1 MSDTNLHI
9 HLIRQRT
16 SDQGT
21 EGTLLIP
28 SLGFSCF
35 TLELPW
41 RDNQSSISC
50 IPTGQYDCRLRV
62 SPRFRR
68 ELYQVRDV
76 PNRSFV
82 LIHSGNYA
90 GDVSCGFKSH
100 VEGCILLGT
109 QRGIMHGQ
117 RAVLCSKIAVMQFMA
132 ACEGH
137 DLTMTLEGGF

>member
-1 MSDTNLHI
+1 MSDTTLHI

-41 RDNQSSISC
+41 RDNQPSISC
-50 IPTGQYDCRLRV
+50 IPPGQYECRLRA
-62 SPRFRR
+62 SPRFGQT
-68 ELYQVRDV
+68 YHVRDV
-76 PNRSFV
+76 PGRSFI
-82 LIHSGNYA
+82 LMHSGNYA
-90 GDVSCGFKSH
+90 GDVSQGYRSH

-109 QRGIMHGQ
+109 KRGFLHGQ
-117 RAVLCSKIAVMQFMA
+117 RAVLCSKVAVLQFMA
-132 ACEGH
+132 ACAGRG
-137 DLTMTLEGGF
+137 LKLILEGGF

>member
-1 MSDTNLHI
+1 MSDTNLRI

-28 SLGFSCF
+28 SLGFLCF

-41 RDNQSSISC
+41 RDNQPSISC
-50 IPTGQYDCRLRV
+50 IPPGQYECRLRA
-62 SPRFRR
+62 SPRFGQT
-68 ELYQVRDV
+68 YHVRDV
-76 PNRSFV
+76 PGRSFV

-90 GDVSCGFKSH
+90 GDVSLGLKSH

-109 QRGIMHGQ
+109 KRGSMHGQ
-117 RAVLCSKIAVMQFMA
+117 RAVLCSKVAVMQFMA
-132 ACEGH
+132 ACDGRE
-137 DLTMTLEGGF
+137 LTMTLEGGC